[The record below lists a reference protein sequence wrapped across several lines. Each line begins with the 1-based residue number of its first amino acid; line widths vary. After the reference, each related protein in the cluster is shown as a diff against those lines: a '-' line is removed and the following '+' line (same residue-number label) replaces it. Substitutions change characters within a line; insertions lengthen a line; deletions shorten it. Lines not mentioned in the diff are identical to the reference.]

1 MLITFSSCC
10 ISQINCLGASQS
22 SMFSH
27 GSLPFLSL
35 VTGQS
40 RNTHSRRGARFTVRA
55 DTVCSHSLSFD
66 IE

>member
-1 MLITFSSCC
+1 
-10 ISQINCLGASQS
+10 
-22 SMFSH
+22 MFAQ

-35 VTGQS
+35 TGVS

-55 DTVCSHSLSFD
+55 DAVCLHTLSLD